1 MSKTTRRTPIA
12 LAIALAIGLAVPAS
26 ASALN
31 VYAAASLREV
41 FEQIDGAPTYNFA
54 GSNVLQTQI
63 QNGAPADVFAS
74 ASPQEAQA
82 LFKAGNCERPVTFA
96 TNKLIMIVP
105 KDNPGGVRSVY
116 SLRKGGLRVAIG
128 TPGVPIGAYTRSVL
142 KRLGLTK
149 ALSKNTVSQESNV
162 AGIVSKVGLGSADVG
177 FAYVTDGKIAAD
189 RVTAIKLPTLRAAAR
204 PLPDLRRQARRRRR
218 ERARRRSSTRSAP
231 TRVAA
236 SSRRPASGCRRRAER

>member
-1 MSKTTRRTPIA
+1 MTTKTMRRTPIA
-12 LAIALAIGLAVPAS
+12 IAIALVLGLAVPAS

-41 FEQIDGAPTYNFA
+41 FEQIDRGPTYNFA

-105 KDNPGGVRSVY
+105 KSNPGGVRSVY

-128 TPGVPIGAYTRSVL
+128 TPGVPIGSYTRSVL

-177 FAYVTDGKIAAD
+177 FAYVTDGKIASD
-189 RVTAIKLPTLRAAAR
+189 RVSAIKLPTYAQPPVRYQICVVKRSGADANGAKAFIAKVRSNAGRNRLKAAGFG
-204 PLPDLRRQARRRRR
+204 LPPR
-218 ERARRRSSTRSAP
+218 
-231 TRVAA
+231 
-236 SSRRPASGCRRRAER
+236 G